1 MYRLFSL
8 PLIIILFG
16 CGQHN
21 NEGLK
26 SDSISISID
35 SVRVNAKDQFLYLNS
50 YLRHSD
56 LSEGKKF
63 LFNFNLDKHHIE
75 QIDLDKLELV
85 NTYPMEKEGPDG
97 IGTNIHNIRY
107 LQNDTFYISSY
118 ERSGIVNLEGEKIL
132 DISFDIHDL
141 KGSQI
146 SPSASLQEIQVHPN
160 NTNLIYAIFNDWREM
175 EYIFAKINLK
185 TKIVEIIDLPEFND
199 VEKQYI
205 GLTDQ
210 KGKTLTMNGPT
221 PYLDLFEDQI
231 YISNIT
237 DSAVYILDLKNDTL
251 QFKQP
256 NHKIFNLSRKGPSV
270 PKTDSFETF
279 KKEILAVREDI
290 NFSRVLYD
298 PDRKLHFRFSFN
310 EVYDNGKIEE
320 GPIRAIN
327 YLSIFDS
334 EFDLISEQSIE
345 SLTNT
350 PLKIFVK
357 DKKIWVYNN
366 FEDEMGFL
374 RLSIHD
380 VKG

>member
-1 MYRLFSL
+1 MYRLSYL
-8 PLIIILFG
+8 PLIIILIA

-35 SVRVNAKDQFLYLNS
+35 SVRVDAKDQFLYLNS

-56 LSEGKKF
+56 LSEDKKF

-298 PDRKLHFRFSFN
+298 PDRKLHYRFSFN

-350 PLKIFVK
+350 PLKFFVK
-357 DKKIWVYNN
+357 DKKILVYNN